1 MASRLILVV
10 DDEQEMRDILQRV
23 ITTAGHRIL
32 TAGNGREAITVLARE
47 KVDLVLTDLLMPEK
61 DGTEVI
67 AELRRNYPGTPIVA
81 MSGGGRM
88 PRGEY
93 LKIAK
98 LFGAHA
104 ILEKPFTHEQLL
116 STIELLL
123 PEQRR

>member
-1 MASRLILVV
+1 ML
-10 DDEQEMRDILQRV
+10 DILQRV
-23 ITTAGHRIL
+23 LMEAGHRVV
-32 TAGNGREAITVLARE
+32 TASNGREVGEILAQVQ
-47 KVDLVLTDLLMPEK
+47 VDLVMTDLLMPER

-67 AELRRNYPGTPIVA
+67 AELRKTHPGTPIVA

-104 ILEKPFTHEQLL
+104 ILEKPFTKEQLL
-116 STIELLL
+116 STVELLV
-123 PEQRR
+123 PDQRAATKSGLGPR